1 MWPLQKSQI
10 QFSSKFLMF
19 CFIVKHPSRGV
30 IENGF
35 FNNTFRLAASA
46 LWITA
51 LKCIFKAEFSKFE
64 LIFARTNFR
73 NKFFRKK
80 DNFRE
85 I

>member
-35 FNNTFRLAASA
+35 FNNTSRLAASA
-46 LWITA
+46 LWIKP
-51 LKCIFKAEFSKFE
+51 LKCTLRE

-73 NKFFRKK
+73 DKFFRKK